1 MADPDP
7 VQLALHRFVVSN
19 FLFDSGE
26 VDDDTSL
33 LGEGIIDSTGVLE
46 LVTFVEGQFGI
57 GVADDELVPENF
69 DSIAGLADYVHRKTL
84 TI

>member
-7 VQLALHRFVVSN
+7 VQIALHRFVVSN

-26 VDDDTSL
+26 VDDDASL
-33 LGEGIIDSTGVLE
+33 LENGIIDSTGVLE

-69 DSIAGLADYVHRKTL
+69 DSIAGLTAYVRCKAT
-84 TI
+84 TP